1 MSETATDTPTTS
13 HRHAPDWII
22 LLIACM
28 AQFMVVLDV
37 SIVNVALPSM
47 QRSLHFSISNAQ
59 WVVNAYILTFGGFLL
74 LGGRAADIF
83 GRRRVYLTGLTIFTL
98 ASIGAGF
105 ASSGTQ
111 MIAIRALQGVGGA
124 ILSPATLTIIV
135 TTFHGARMPKAIG
148 AWSAVAG
155 AGGAVGGL
163 LGGILTGY
171 ASWRWVF
178 FINVPFGVLAS
189 VLALLFL
196 REMRNRDAAVKLD
209 VTGAILVTGSLA
221 SLIYGVVNTTIH
233 GWGSS
238 STLSWFLAGT
248 LAMVAFLFWE
258 LKVASHPLVPFRI
271 FRSRTLSTANI
282 VMFMVGGAFF
292 AMWYFLTFY
301 FQNILGYDPVRTG
314 FAFLPMALAIIA
326 GAQLSSRILH
336 QTGVKPL
343 LLVGSSLATL
353 GFLWISLIKINS
365 SYWGALFVPSI
376 VCAFAIGLLFA
387 PLATAATAD
396 VQRSESGLASGV
408 LNAARTVGGAIAL
421 AVLATAATSRTA
433 SFLHPST
440 PLALVDGYQRAF
452 QISALITFVGLLV
465 SFALPRQTGRR
476 PKSPTQIPL
485 EGSSI

>member
-1 MSETATDTPTTS
+1 MSASEPDTVSTL

-47 QRSLHFSISNAQ
+47 QRSLQFSISNAQ

-83 GRRRVYLTGLTIFTL
+83 GRRRVYLSGLAIFTL

-111 MIAIRALQGVGGA
+111 MITIRALQGIGAA

-135 TTFHGARMPKAIG
+135 TTFQGPRMPRAIG

-178 FINVPFGVLAS
+178 FINVPFGVLAT

-209 VTGAILVTGSLA
+209 IAGAVLVTGSLA

-238 STLSWFLAGT
+238 STLSWFFLGAI
-248 LAMVAFLFWE
+248 AMVAFLFWE

-282 VMFMVGGAFF
+282 VMFLVGGAFF

-314 FAFLPMALAIIA
+314 FAFLPMALAIIV
-326 GAQLSSRILH
+326 GAQLSSKILH
-336 QTGVKPL
+336 KTGVKPL

-353 GFLWISLIKINS
+353 GFMWISLIKTNS
-365 SYWGALFVPSI
+365 SYWGALFTPSVI
-376 VCAFAIGLLFA
+376 CAFAIGLLFV

-396 VQRSESGLASGV
+396 VDRRESGLASGV
-408 LNAARTVGGAIAL
+408 LNAARTIGGAIAL
-421 AVLATAATSRTA
+421 AVLATTATSRTA
-433 SFLHPST
+433 TFAHPSS

-465 SFALPRQTGRR
+465 SFALPRLTGRQQKLQ
-476 PKSPTQIPL
+476 PKIPAS
-485 EGSSI
+485 ESAI